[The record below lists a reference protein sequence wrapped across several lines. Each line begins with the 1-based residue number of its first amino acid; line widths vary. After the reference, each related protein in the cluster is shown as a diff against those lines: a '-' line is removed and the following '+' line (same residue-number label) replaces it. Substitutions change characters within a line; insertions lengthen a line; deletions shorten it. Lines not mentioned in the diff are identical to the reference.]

1 MKAYWHHGFAIVTV
15 VACTVAAWAA
25 RAETFSLEQ
34 ALSAAYE
41 NNFRIQAGR
50 ADLRGLDE
58 DVAKANSGWRPSAS
72 ISGNYGVSSSYVN
85 PLYPAPGGHPRDI
98 GATITQP
105 IYNPLV
111 LPQTQKAKADVRA
124 GRATL
129 TSIEQQVL
137 LDAATAY
144 FDVVQ
149 AEGNLQIERDNAAL
163 LDRQL
168 QSMQVRLSHGD
179 VTRTDVSLVSS
190 RLSSARSD
198 IAFAEANL
206 AARRAAFEQVVGRPA
221 ATLDIAP
228 PLPGTSS
235 SEAAALTS
243 ALAANPDLLAARE
256 RVNAADAATDV
267 ASAELHPVLSVQGR
281 FRQSHDELAPRV
293 FNSDLSAFLQL
304 SIPIYQ
310 GGGEQ
315 AAIRKAKE
323 LETAAVMR
331 MNDVE
336 TQIRQIIRTAWQA
349 REAASRAILQNKAQV
364 EASLAAYDGAEQE
377 VKGGERTTY
386 DLLNAAQDLL
396 RARLALAR
404 SQRELGVATYRLL
417 AVTGGLTA
425 IAMKLPVK
433 VYDPVQHYED
443 NAGRWFG
450 FGN

>member
-1 MKAYWHHGFAIVTV
+1 MKGLWHRNFAVL
-15 VACTVAAWAA
+15 AVAASMVSSPKAL
-25 RAETFSLEQ
+25 AETFTLEQ

-41 NNFRIQAGR
+41 NNFRLQAGR
-50 ADLRGLDE
+50 ADLRGTDE
-58 DVAKANSGWRPSAS
+58 DVAKALSGWRPSAS
-72 ISGNYGVSSSYVN
+72 IYGSYGVDSSYVN
-85 PLYPAPGGHPRDI
+85 PFYPVPGGHPRNI
-98 GATITQP
+98 GATVTQP

-111 LPQTQKAKADVRA
+111 IPQTQQAKADVRA

-137 LDAATAY
+137 LAAATAY

-149 AEGNLQIERDNAAL
+149 AEGNLQIERDNASL

-168 QSMQVRLSHGD
+168 QSMNVRLSHGD

-190 RLSSARSD
+190 RLSSAKSD
-198 IAFAEANL
+198 IAFAEADL
-206 AARRAAFEQVVGRPA
+206 AARRANFEQVIGRPA
-221 ATLDIAP
+221 ETLETAP
-228 PLPGTSS
+228 PLPGTAS
-235 SEAAALTS
+235 SESAALTS
-243 ALAANPDLLAARE
+243 ALATNPDLLAARE
-256 RVNAADAATDV
+256 NVNSADAATDV
-267 ASAELHPVLSVQGR
+267 ASAELHPALSLQGR

-293 FNSDLSAFLQL
+293 FNSDLSAVLQL

-336 TQIRQIIRTAWQA
+336 TQVRQIVRTAWQA

-396 RARLALAR
+396 GARLALAR
-404 SQRELGVATYRLL
+404 SQRELSVSTYRML
-417 AVTGGLTA
+417 AVMGGLTA
-425 IAMKLPVK
+425 SARRLPVK
-433 VYDPVQHYED
+433 IYDPVEHYDD

>member
-1 MKAYWHHGFAIVTV
+1 MKVLRHRSFAVLSV
-15 VACTVAAWAA
+15 VATIGLAPVA
-25 RAETFSLEQ
+25 RAETFTLEQ

-41 NNFRIQAGR
+41 NNFRLQAGR
-50 ADLRGLDE
+50 ADLRGTDE
-58 DVAKANSGWRPSAS
+58 DVAKALSGWRPSAS
-72 ISGNYGVSSSYVN
+72 ISGSYGVDSSYVN
-85 PLYPAPGGHPRDI
+85 PFYPVPGGHPRSI

-111 LPQTQKAKADVRA
+111 IPQTHQAKADVRA

-137 LDAATAY
+137 LAAATAY

-149 AEGNLQIERDNAAL
+149 AEENLRIERDNASL

-168 QSMQVRLSHGD
+168 QSMNIRLSHGD

-190 RLSSARSD
+190 RLSSAKSD
-198 IAFAEANL
+198 IAFAEADL
-206 AARRAAFEQVVGRPA
+206 AARRATFEQVIGRPA
-221 ATLDIAP
+221 ETLDTASA
-228 PLPGTSS
+228 LPGAES
-235 SEAAALTS
+235 SEGAALTS

-256 RVNAADAATDV
+256 KVRSADAATDV

-304 SIPIYQ
+304 TVPIYQ

-336 TQIRQIIRTAWQA
+336 TQVRQIVHTAWQA
-349 REAASRAILQNKAQV
+349 RDAASRAILQNKAQV
-364 EASLAAYDGAEQE
+364 EASVAAYDGAEQE

-396 RARLALAR
+396 SARLALAR
-404 SQRELGVATYRLL
+404 SQRELSVATYRLL

-425 IAMKLPVK
+425 SALRLPVK
-433 VYDPVQHYED
+433 IYDPVEHYDD

-450 FGN
+450 FGE